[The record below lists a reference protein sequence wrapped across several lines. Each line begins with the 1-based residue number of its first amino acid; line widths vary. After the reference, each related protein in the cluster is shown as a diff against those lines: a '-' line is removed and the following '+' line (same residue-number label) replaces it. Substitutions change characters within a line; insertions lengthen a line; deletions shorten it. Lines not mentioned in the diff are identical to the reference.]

1 MLPKEGILFMPG
13 GGEWLIVGDQYK
25 DRVNELMEKTDGL
38 IKTEEVLEYLKEHN
52 IPFLYISNEGRNLV
66 TKTGE

>member
-1 MLPKEGILFMPG
+1 MLPKEGILLMPAG
-13 GGEWLIVGDQYK
+13 GWWLVVGDQYK
-25 DRVNELMEKTDGL
+25 ERVNKLMEDTSGKV
-38 IKTEEVLEYLKEHN
+38 EVEDILEYLKEHD